1 MFSLLGFQEAAL
13 EKLIDS
19 FIKLWTNPRRQLPI
33 VFKSPTGSGKTLMI
47 ANFVNNLNHLPNWD
61 SDKAFIWI
69 TFSDDLA
76 MQSRDKFQQYFGS
89 VLENGLLTVADL
101 DRGILQKNDILF
113 LNWQK
118 VVSRA
123 AENRILRR
131 PEDLRLKKESGSYF
145 EDFIEN
151 TLVKGR
157 EIVLIIDEAH
167 TNVTPDLAQDIINII
182 DPKVVVHVS
191 ATPKPELV
199 ALSAE
204 LESFIQVSREV
215 VVAEGLIK
223 SQIVTQTYEDLI
235 SAKAK
240 DLDHVLLEIGIKK
253 RQEIT
258 AEYAKL
264 GKNINPLLLVQLPND
279 DSDEI
284 SVGEKSKEQIVLDY
298 LNQAGYDLKRV
309 ARWFDN
315 HPKPRFLEEN
325 DSEYDILLFKMAA
338 GTGWDCPRA
347 HVLVMYRNIKAEA
360 RYIQTVGR
368 ILRMPEPNKS
378 IDYFGN
384 SLLNTGFLFT
394 NYDRKDIVS
403 NWFEIN
409 ANQPHT
415 KTSYKKSDIT
425 DVRLIT
431 DSLPRIDYGDLSNS
445 AKFQQSFLSSMNEYF
460 GTGKVASIDEAS
472 VALREAGIDLDPK
485 VTNKVIVDG
494 QISNFD
500 LLALQFKQIGH
511 DEEVEVSKNDVEKT
525 FNYLCWKLLTEQTE
539 EDAKISNVARS
550 WSPLKSALRVW
561 FRSALSTNSD
571 YYYRVF
577 IADINEGASSKFR
590 PAITK
595 ALKDY
600 RPILDEI
607 LRAKLEKQEEFLSKP
622 FEIKD
627 FYTYPDSYIEQDVK
641 LCAIDPF
648 FLPQDKYSGKENE
661 ISFIEFLEQ
670 QSSLIEWW
678 IKQGIG
684 QEYLAIKYLNSSTK
698 KMALFYPDW
707 ILKLKD
713 GRIGII
719 DTKSGA
725 TASNTEGRADALA
738 NRIKDFEG
746 EVFSGIAVKE
756 NAIWYLNSSSMYEY
770 TPGNLNQDWVPL
782 ATFLAKGK

>member
-1 MFSLLGFQEAAL
+1 MFNLLSFQEAAL
-13 EKLIDS
+13 DKLTES
-19 FIKLWTNPRRQLPI
+19 FIRLWSNPRRQLPL
-33 VFKSPTGSGKTLMI
+33 VFKSPTGSGKTLIM
-47 ANFVNNLNHLPNWD
+47 ANFVKNLNHLPNWD

-76 MQSRDKFQQYFGS
+76 MQSRDKFHQYFGT
-89 VLENGLLTVADL
+89 VLENGLLTVSDL
-101 DRGILQKNDILF
+101 DKALLQKNDILF

-123 AENRILRR
+123 AENRVLRR
-131 PEDLRLKKESGSYF
+131 PEDLRLKKETGSYF

-151 TLVKGR
+151 TLAKGR

-191 ATPKPELV
+191 ATPKPEII
-199 ALSAE
+199 ALGAE
-204 LESFIQVSREV
+204 LESFIQVSREA

-223 SQIVTQTYEDLI
+223 SQIVTQTHEDL
-235 SAKAK
+235 SVAKSK
-240 DLDHVLLEIGIKK
+240 DLDHVLLEIGLKK
-253 RQEIT
+253 RQEI
-258 AEYAKL
+258 AEEFKAL

-279 DSDEI
+279 ESDAI

-298 LNQAGYDLKRV
+298 LSQAGYDIKRV
-309 ARWFDN
+309 ARWFDD

-347 HVLVMYRNIKAEA
+347 HVLVMYRNVKAEA

-378 IDYFGN
+378 LDYFGN

-403 NWFEIN
+403 NWFETST
-409 ANQPHT
+409 NQPHT
-415 KTSYKKSDIT
+415 KTAYKKPGISNI
-425 DVRLIT
+425 RLIT

-445 AKFQQSFLSSMNEYF
+445 AKFQQSFLATMNKHF
-460 GTGKVASIDEAS
+460 GTTNVASIEEAGAAIERS
-472 VALREAGIDLDPK
+472 GIDLHPK

-494 QISNFD
+494 QIDNFD

-511 DEEVEVSKNDVEKT
+511 DEDIEISRNDVEKT
-525 FNYLCWKLLTEQTE
+525 FNYFCWKILSEQTE
-539 EDAKISNVARS
+539 EDTKISNIARS

-561 FRSALSTNSD
+561 FRTVLSINSD

-577 IADINEGASSKFR
+577 IADINKGSSSLFR
-590 PAITK
+590 PAITAAIK
-595 ALKDY
+595 NY
-600 RPILDEI
+600 RPILDEL
-607 LRAKLEKQEEFLSKP
+607 LRAKLGKQQDALSKP
-622 FEIKD
+622 FEIKE
-627 FYTYPDSYIEQDVK
+627 FYTYPDSYTEQEVK
-641 LCAIDPF
+641 LCALYPF
-648 FLPQDKYSGKENE
+648 FLPQEKYSGKDNE
-661 ISFIEFLEQ
+661 TSFIEFLEQ
-670 QSSLIEWW
+670 QEYVVEWW

-684 QEYLAIKYLNSSTK
+684 QEYLAVKYTNTSTK
-698 KMALFYPDW
+698 KSALFYPDW
-707 ILKLKD
+707 IVKLKD

-719 DTKSGA
+719 DTKSGM
-725 TASNTEGRADALA
+725 TASNTEGRAEALA
-738 NRIKDFEG
+738 ERIKDFEG
-746 EVFSGIAVKE
+746 KVFSGIAVKE
-756 NAIWYLNSSSMYEY
+756 NAIWHLNASAQYEY

-782 ATFLAKGK
+782 SFLFSQGE

>member
-1 MFSLLGFQEAAL
+1 MFNLLNFQEVAL
-13 EKLIDS
+13 DKLTAS
-19 FIKLWTNPRRQLPI
+19 FIRLWSNPRRQLPL
-33 VFKSPTGSGKTLMI
+33 VFKSPTGSGKTLIM

-76 MQSRDKFQQYFGS
+76 MQSRDKFHQYFGT

-101 DRGILQKNDILF
+101 DRAILQKNDILF

-123 AENRILRR
+123 AENRVLRR
-131 PEDLRLKKESGSYF
+131 PEDLRLKKETGSYF

-151 TLVKGR
+151 TLSKGR
-157 EIVLIIDEAH
+157 EIILIIDEAH

-191 ATPKPELV
+191 ATPKPEIV
-199 ALSAE
+199 ALGAE
-204 LESFIQVSREV
+204 LESFIQVSREA

-223 SQIVTQTYEDLI
+223 SQIVTQTHEDL
-235 SAKAK
+235 SSTKAK
-240 DLDHVLLEIGIKK
+240 DLDHVLLEIGLKK
-253 RQEIT
+253 RKEI
-258 AEYAKL
+258 AEEYKQI

-279 DSDEI
+279 DSDAI

-298 LNQAGYDLKRV
+298 LSQAGYDNKRV
-309 ARWFDN
+309 ARWFDD

-378 IDYFGN
+378 LDYFGN

-394 NYDRKDIVS
+394 NYERKDIVS
-403 NWFEIN
+403 NWFETSI
-409 ANQPHT
+409 NQPHT
-415 KTSYKKSDIT
+415 KTAYRKSGIPNI
-425 DVRLIT
+425 RLIT

-445 AKFQQSFLSSMNEYF
+445 AKFQQSFLATMNKHF
-460 GTGKVASIDEAS
+460 GTTNVASIEEAGL
-472 VALREAGIDLDPK
+472 ALERSGIDLNPK

-494 QISNFD
+494 QIDNFD

-511 DEEVEVSKNDVEKT
+511 DEDIEISRNDVEKT
-525 FNYLCWKLLTEQTE
+525 FNYFCWKILSEQTE
-539 EDAKISNVARS
+539 EDTKISNIARS

-561 FRSALSTNSD
+561 FRNVLSTNSD

-577 IADINEGASSKFR
+577 IADINKGSSSLFR
-590 PAITK
+590 PAITTAIK
-595 ALKDY
+595 NY
-600 RPILDEI
+600 RPILDEL
-607 LRAKLEKQEEFLSKP
+607 LRAKLGQLQDTLSKP
-622 FEIKD
+622 FEIKE
-627 FYTYPDSYIEQDVK
+627 FYTYPDSYTEQEVK
-641 LCAIDPF
+641 LCALYPF
-648 FLPQDKYSGKENE
+648 FLLQEKYSGKDNE
-661 ISFIEFLEQ
+661 TSFIDFLEQ
-670 QSSLIEWW
+670 QESVVEWW

-684 QEYLAIKYLNSSTK
+684 QEYLAVKYINTSTK
-698 KMALFYPDW
+698 KSALFYPDW
-707 ILKLKD
+707 IVKLKD

-719 DTKSGA
+719 DTKSGM
-725 TASNTEGRADALA
+725 TASNTEGRAEALA
-738 NRIKDFEG
+738 ERIKDFEG
-746 EVFSGIAVKE
+746 KVFSGIAVKE
-756 NAIWYLNSSSMYEY
+756 NAIWHLNSSNQYEY

-782 ATFLAKGK
+782 SSLLSQGN

>member
-1 MFSLLGFQEAAL
+1 MFNLLGFQETAL
-13 EKLIDS
+13 DKLTAS
-19 FIKLWTNPRRQLPI
+19 FIKLWANQRRQLPL
-33 VFKSPTGSGKTLMI
+33 VFKSPTGSGKTLMM

-61 SDKAFIWI
+61 SDKAFVWI

-76 MQSRDKFQQYFGS
+76 MQSRDKFHQYFGT

-123 AENRILRR
+123 AENRVLRR
-131 PEDLRLKKESGSYF
+131 PEDLRLKKETGFYF

-151 TLVKGR
+151 TRAKGR

-191 ATPKPELV
+191 ATPKPEIV
-199 ALSAE
+199 ALGAE
-204 LESFIQVSREV
+204 LESFIQVSREA

-223 SQIVTQTYEDLI
+223 SQIVTQTHEDL
-235 SAKAK
+235 ATTKAK
-240 DLDHVLLEIGIKK
+240 DLDHVLLEIGLRK
-253 RQEIT
+253 RQEI
-258 AEYAKL
+258 ADEYVKL
-264 GKNINPLLLVQLPND
+264 GKKINPLLLVQLPND
-279 DSDEI
+279 DSDAI

-298 LNQAGYDLKRV
+298 LNQVGYDLKRV
-309 ARWFDN
+309 ARWFDD
-315 HPKPRFLEEN
+315 HPKPKFLEEN

-368 ILRMPEPNKS
+368 ILRMPEPNKAFE
-378 IDYFGN
+378 YFGN

-394 NYDRKDIVS
+394 NYDRKDIVN
-403 NWFEIN
+403 NWFETSS
-409 ANQPHT
+409 NQPHT
-415 KTSYKKSDIT
+415 KTAYRRPGISN
-425 DVRLIT
+425 VRLIT
-431 DSLPRIDYGDLSNS
+431 DSLSRVDYGDLSNS
-445 AKFQQSFLSSMNEYF
+445 AKFQQSFVSSMNEYF
-460 GTGKVASIDEAS
+460 GSGSAASIEEAGN
-472 VALREAGIDLDPK
+472 ALKNAGIDLEPK

-494 QISNFD
+494 QIDNFD

-511 DEEVEVSKNDVEKT
+511 DEDVEISQNDVEKT
-525 FNYLCWKLLTEQTE
+525 FNYFCWKLLTEQTE
-539 EDAKISNVARS
+539 EDAKISNIARS

-561 FRSALSTNSD
+561 FRSVLSTNSD

-577 IADINEGASSKFR
+577 IADINLGASSHFR

-607 LRAKLEKQEEFLSKP
+607 LRGKLEKQEDSLSKP

-627 FYTYPDSYIEQDVK
+627 FYTYPDSYVEQDVK
-641 LCAIDPF
+641 LCVLEPF
-648 FLPQDKYSGKENE
+648 FMPQEKYTGKENE
-661 ISFIEFLEQ
+661 TSFIEFLENQ
-670 QSSLIEWW
+670 GSLVEWW

-684 QEYLAIKYLNSSTK
+684 QEYFAVKYFNTSTRK
-698 KMALFYPDW
+698 TALFYPDW
-707 ILKLKD
+707 VVKLRD

-719 DTKSGA
+719 DTKSGV

-746 EVFSGIAVKE
+746 KVFSGIAVKE
-756 NAIWYLNSSSMYEY
+756 NAIWHLNSSSHYEY
-770 TPGNLNQDWVPL
+770 TLGNLSKDWAPL
-782 ATFLAKGK
+782 AAIFSQGK